1 MEELTRKVLER
12 GGKVCLIGDAK
23 QLQPIEAGQSFTAI
37 AGILGEARLT
47 RIIRQRNEVDREAV
61 RAFSRGEAK
70 RALES
75 YAERGLVHVAKN
87 RGEAMRQ
94 MVADWAKD
102 GTKNPR
108 ENLLLCSTNLE
119 RSELN
124 RLAQAAM
131 REAGRLG
138 KKKVRVGGDDI
149 HEGDRVTFFRN
160 NSFLGVE
167 NGDSGRVVRIGTK
180 PITRHTF
187 HGKQFTSLWAMLKYA
202 EKVKQDKTV
211 YVTVELDKGKT
222 VQVSLERYRE
232 FRLGYSMNTHHA
244 QGATVDRTFLLAGGE
259 MTSREA
265 MYVQA
270 SRSRDETR
278 IYADQASAG
287 EGLAQLA
294 RNASKSRAK
303 DLAHDHLSQPEPAS
317 LEVQR

>member
-1 MEELTRKVLER
+1 
-12 GGKVCLIGDAK
+12 
-23 QLQPIEAGQSFTAI
+23 
-37 AGILGEARLT
+37 
-47 RIIRQRNEVDREAV
+47 
-61 RAFSRGEAK
+61 
-70 RALES
+70 
-75 YAERGLVHVAKN
+75 
-87 RGEAMRQ
+87 

-124 RLAQAAM
+124 RMAQAAM

-138 KKKVRVGGDDI
+138 KKKVRVGSDDV

-187 HGKQFTSLWAMLKYA
+187 HGKQFTSLWSMLKYA

-222 VQVSLERYRE
+222 IQVSLERYRE

-244 QGATVDRTFLLAGGE
+244 QGATVGRTFLFAGGE
-259 MTSREA
+259 ITSREA

-278 IYADQASAG
+278 VYTDQASAG

-303 DLAHDHLSQPEPAS
+303 DLAHDHLLETEPRS
-317 LEVQR
+317 LEMQQ